1 MYICRVTPPH
11 TPSPHRPP
19 QQPPL
24 GPFSQMNP
32 CQNAARCSDFA
43 FFFPPSLPLLSL
55 SPSSSLS
62 LSLSSSLH
70 LPAERQLRQTGVLDK
85 PVLQGEGGSFRSG
98 FGPAAEQKSQNN
110 HPVPLASALQNPAV
124 FFCCCCCFLS
134 NYSDRGAA
142 EEHTRETCKC
152 VCLCALHQW
161 YHSVPPTVRPHRAA
175 QPLQGHG
182 RTALH

>member
-1 MYICRVTPPH
+1 
-11 TPSPHRPP
+11 
-19 QQPPL
+19 
-24 GPFSQMNP
+24 MNP

-55 SPSSSLS
+55 SPGSSRS

-110 HPVPLASALQNPAV
+110 HPAPLASALQNPVV
-124 FFCCCCCFLS
+124 FLLS
-134 NYSDRGAA
+134 STFFFRPITAIEALPENTQGRRASV
-142 EEHTRETCKC
+142 C
-152 VCLCALHQW
+152 VCAHCTSGTTRCLPLSDLTVQRSLFRATAELHC
-161 YHSVPPTVRPHRAA
+161 TE
-175 QPLQGHG
+175 G
-182 RTALH
+182 